1 MTAAAKHHEPCRECP
16 ADELSSELREVV
28 SGLALVAQDRQHLA
42 ESMSRFDSTLSRVAE
57 QVNEIALV
65 VAYMQ
70 GRMERTTPPP
80 GRRLSKQI
88 VIFGSG
94 AGAVVAALVA
104 AARALAG

>member
-1 MTAAAKHHEPCRECP
+1 MTAAAKHHEQCRECP
-16 ADELSSELREVV
+16 ADDLRSQLQECV
-28 SGLALVAQDRQHLA
+28 SGLALAVQELRHVAEASRKSEDRQA
-42 ESMSRFDSTLSRVAE
+42 RMAE
-57 QVNEIALV
+57 QLGEIAMA